1 MSNPQNKKEIGRTWV
16 QDPTPIFTTLNN
28 ATSAAHKNGHFQG
41 MNDMKQQIL
50 ELLKDRK
57 RIDAALLKKIE
68 EMKCH

>member
-1 MSNPQNKKEIGRTWV
+1 MS
-16 QDPTPIFTTLNN
+16 DPTPIFTSLNN

-41 MNDMKQQIL
+41 MNDMKKQIL
-50 ELLKDRK
+50 EILKDRK